1 MKYIKTFESFKLNE
15 TQDMMFMP
23 VDPIKGAAEVYSD
36 IADALGGK
44 FHEALDKVEEVAEAV
59 VEKIGGK
66 ASEVLSSV
74 ERFFGIP
81 AEELTYD
88 AIVAKLEKSNESFV
102 DKYDE
107 TDPYDGHGETMTTP
121 LKDIKGGPVQKIL
134 AILQRVFAI
143 NMLSIGLLGT
153 FVAWIAG
160 ISVSVAVSFLVAIAA
175 FVIIH
180 IVRKLIAM
188 ATA

>member
-23 VDPIKGAAEVYSD
+23 VDPIKGAAEAYSD
-36 IADALGGK
+36 IASALGGK

-59 VEKIGGK
+59 VEEIGGK

-88 AIVAKLEKSNESFV
+88 AIVAKLEKS
-102 DKYDE
+102 
-107 TDPYDGHGETMTTP
+107 

-134 AILQRVFAI
+134 SILQNVFATNI
-143 NMLSIGLLGT
+143 LSIGVLGT
-153 FVAWIAG
+153 FVTWIAG
-160 ISVSVAVSFLVAIAA
+160 ITVNFAVSMLVSIAA
-175 FVIIH
+175 FVVIH
-180 IVRKLIAM
+180 IIRKLVTM